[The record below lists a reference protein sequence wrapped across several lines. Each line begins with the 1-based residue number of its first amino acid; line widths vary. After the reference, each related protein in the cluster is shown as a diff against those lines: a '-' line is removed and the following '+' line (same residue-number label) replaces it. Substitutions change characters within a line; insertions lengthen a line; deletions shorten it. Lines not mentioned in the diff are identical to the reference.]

1 MQKRNKILAGV
12 LAGTLALGACPFA
25 LAASYNDSSVT
36 GGSEE
41 WQAWVSQ
48 WESVATDYTKVS
60 LTPGADETQLNFAW
74 YSKTETGKTAT
85 PVVHFGTDK
94 NSLTA
99 FTGTS
104 GQVDT
109 SLTDGVAYDY
119 NHVVVTGLE
128 PNTTYYYTVEKNGVQ
143 TEVQEYKTGSF
154 ESVKILYVGDP
165 QIGASTGQTQGSD
178 TLKADSG
185 AANTAARNDA
195 FAWNRTLEIASAQ
208 NPDLNFIISA
218 GDQVNKTGQAKE
230 EEYAGY
236 LSSSVLSGLPVATT
250 IGNHDS
256 LNPDYTY
263 HFNNPNTTGYG
274 ETEAGGDYYY
284 SYGTGLFIVLNTNN
298 YNVAEH
304 EKTIQ
309 EAVASDPDA
318 AWRIVTIHQ
327 DIYGTGLDHSD
338 TDGMIL
344 RTQLTPIFDEYDIDV
359 VLQGHDHTY
368 SRSKLLYG
376 DGQTHGTYEFR
387 LNEDGSDYDWDNAYN
402 TQTDEK
408 IPLYP
413 EEGDTAG
420 TVAHDAFQAD
430 NGCYTIEDTTGNTV
444 VNPKGTLYMTAN
456 SASGSKFYEL
466 IAAQQDYIANR
477 SQNWLPSYSVI
488 EMDADSFS
496 IVTYQVTAEGKTEAI
511 DDAFT
516 IQKSTADQNDQ
527 TAQADVAT
535 LTAGGETYYRL
546 RDVAASVNGS
556 DHQFNVAW
564 NNGVVVTTGAA
575 YTGAVPTAAPT
586 AGTAASLTLTVDGKS
601 VTTGAML
608 ASGNYYVTAAF
619 LADLGVSLGA

>member
-1 MQKRNKILAGV
+1 MQKRKKILAGV
-12 LAGTLALGACPFA
+12 LAGTLALSACPFA

-41 WQAWVSQ
+41 WQAWVSE

-74 YSKTETGKTAT
+74 YSKSEDGKTAT

-94 NSLTA
+94 DNLTA

-165 QIGASTGQTQGSD
+165 QIGASKGQTQGSD

-208 NPDLNFIISA
+208 NPDLNFVISA

-236 LSSSVLSGLPVATT
+236 LSASVLSGLPVATT

-284 SYGTGLFIVLNTNN
+284 SYGSGLFIVLNTNN

-318 AWRIVTIHQ
+318 AWHVVTIHQ

-420 TVAHDAFQAD
+420 TAAHDAFQAD

-466 IAAQQDYIANR
+466 IAAQQDYIAAR

-488 EMDADSFS
+488 EMDEDSFS
-496 IVTYQVTAEGKTEAI
+496 IITYQVTAEGKTEAI

-516 IQKSTADQNDQ
+516 IQKSAADQDE
-527 TAQADVAT
+527 QANVAT

-556 DHQFNVAW
+556 DSQFNVAW
-564 NNGVVVTTGAA
+564 NDGVVVTTGAA
-575 YTGAVPTAAPT
+575 YTDAVPAAVPTAA
-586 AGTAASLTLTVDGKS
+586 AAASLTLAVDGES
-601 VTTGAML
+601 VTTDAML
-608 ASGNYYVTAAF
+608 ADGNYYVTASF
-619 LADLGVSLGA
+619 LATLGVSLGA